1 MLVVMVINLADG
13 MMEMRM
19 VVAQQMELYQEERK
33 DIQEVQSEVLLVVE
47 EMEEE
52 VEPRGVVEE

>member
-19 VVAQQMELYQEERK
+19 VVAQQMELYQEEHK
-33 DIQEVQSEVLLVVE
+33 DIQEVQLEVPLVAV

-52 VEPRGVVEE
+52 VELQEVVEV